1 MLLEPP
7 FRTQDLDAIPKA
19 VTDGMATAKVAGA
32 SVAIAKEGR
41 LLFAAG
47 FGKANS
53 QTGELMDVR
62 HRLRIGSISKAI
74 TSAAVMRGGHSNSL
88 CGRPRSSSSADRLI
102 PDLAAATSKRTTRTP
117 LPFPGRFAILN

>member
-7 FRTQDLDAIPKA
+7 SRTQDLDPIAKA

-32 SVAIAKEGR
+32 SVAIAKDGR

-53 QTGELMDVR
+53 QTGELMGVR

-74 TSAAVMRGGHSNSL
+74 TSAAVMRGHTTACAS
-88 CGRPRSSSSADRLI
+88 GRDRRVVL
-102 PDLAAATSKRTTRTP
+102 TV
-117 LPFPGRFAILN
+117 